1 MTIRLAKE
9 KFDKIIDILV
19 KADKLD
25 LYSNLCIE
33 KDMVVQ
39 LSQEEFKTFKF
50 I

>member
-25 LYSNLCIE
+25 LYSKLCIE
-33 KDMVVQ
+33 KDMVVN
-39 LSQEEFKTFKF
+39 LSQEELKTFKF